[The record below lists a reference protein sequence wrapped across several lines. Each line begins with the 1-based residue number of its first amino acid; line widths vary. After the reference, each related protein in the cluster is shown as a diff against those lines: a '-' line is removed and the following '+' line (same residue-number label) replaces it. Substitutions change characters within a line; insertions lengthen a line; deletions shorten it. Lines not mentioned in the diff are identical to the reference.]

1 MFLLGELVRF
11 NIANYLSISDSL
23 ADEAA
28 RALGCAQRNSS
39 QDKTELKE
47 KRENKEM
54 QRSDR
59 KHIRAVGWDGG
70 KANIY

>member
-1 MFLLGELVRF
+1 MRAAPFLPD
-11 NIANYLSISDSL
+11 Y
-23 ADEAA
+23 
-28 RALGCAQRNSS
+28 
-39 QDKTELKE
+39 KTELKE

-54 QRSDR
+54 QCSYR